1 MKKIFACIITA
12 GLLFTDLPSNANTA
26 NVTSIAIV
34 AKKSDAATAGLLLNR
49 LNEIRSLSKTELTAP
64 EKKTLR
70 KEVRSIQ
77 HQLAGINGGVYISA
91 GAVILIVI
99 LLIILL

>member
-26 NVTSIAIV
+26 TVTSTAIA
-34 AKKSDAATAGLLLNR
+34 AKTSDAAAGLLLNR
-49 LNEIRSLSKTELTAP
+49 LNEIKSLSKTDLSAP

-77 HQLAGINGGVYISA
+77 QQLAGINGGVYISA